1 MNAGVLFAYQSLYS
15 RIESGIHWT
24 NACPCLPIYARAV
37 CVQQEARAIARQ
49 FLPVHL
55 LMGVSY
61 APPYGG
67 LLSLYL
73 KYLNYLNYLSYMLVT
88 KVPQIGDQSTPN
100 W

>member
-67 LLSLYL
+67 LFMVPRTGREVIPSASRGL
-73 KYLNYLNYLSYMLVT
+73 K
-88 KVPQIGDQSTPN
+88 KD
-100 W
+100 